1 MNDAHLGQE
10 TKKVSKNKSKSIE
23 NTWCALDLWIK
34 DDFSNENRQTG
45 YVLYIYGMKSYPVIW
60 GTFHKLL

>member
-10 TKKVSKNKSKSIE
+10 TKKVSKNKS
-23 NTWCALDLWIK
+23 WCALDLWIK

-45 YVLYIYGMKSYPVIW
+45 YVLYIYIWDEILPSYMGNIS
-60 GTFHKLL
+60 